1 MSLIDEVNQNM
12 SMSLPGSFSKHTT
25 NEYDNVDISSVA
37 CSSIVSFGNKQSEEG
52 EFEVLEIQEDKDD
65 HTTELNS
72 SLLSI
77 KTAPNMR

>member
-1 MSLIDEVNQNM
+1 
-12 SMSLPGSFSKHTT
+12 
-25 NEYDNVDISSVA
+25 VA